1 MSEFSHFVHVGCR
14 TLAGEACMNFEVNKY
29 LGFRSRDREEGIQS
43 EVGGGGVGVEDDETQ
58 PLLGLSD
65 A

>member
-1 MSEFSHFVHVGCR
+1 
-14 TLAGEACMNFEVNKY
+14 MNFEVNKY

-58 PLLGLSD
+58 PLLGLSG